1 MKKIF
6 CLILCLCLFVSLIFA
21 EPLLER
27 RNYIIEEKSRL
38 SLLIPASLFGWG
50 CYYFIKNPIKNDK
63 DNSTDSYYTY
73 IPAIFLG
80 SLSLVFLIV
89 GLTPEKT
96 YLIPKL
102 DKDGTIWF
110 QKEIKY

>member
-6 CLILCLCLFVSLIFA
+6 CLILCLCLFVSLTFA

-27 RNYIIEEKSRL
+27 RNYIVEEHSRL
-38 SLLIPASLFGWG
+38 SLLIPASLFGYG
-50 CYYFIKNPIKNDK
+50 CYYFIKNPVQKDKEDKKNPQ
-63 DNSTDSYYTY
+63 YTY
-73 IPAIFLG
+73 IPAIVLG
-80 SLSLVFLIV
+80 SISLAFAMIA
-89 GLTPEKT
+89 LTPKKT